1 MIAVNRRVFYLA
13 VIALASLDSIAF
25 GEILDF
31 RTAFRS
37 ESPRISP
44 NTASFVAVEAIPEE
58 NETKTAQAFAGG
70 YFSGQFDMGALEQIS
85 SRNAEDGVLVG
96 FIRDPAAGVWVTNWR
111 LQVQCEVGDARITD
125 VAIARTG
132 EIYVCGTF
140 EGIARLNR
148 PPPLSPITLT
158 APADGRPV
166 SFIAT
171 ADPGGAWLDAFVV
184 SGMEAR
190 SLALDSSKDI
200 FVTGPPFLA
209 RRLNPGGQVLWSVA
223 APPNTLSLQQIAA
236 EFSANARNLYV
247 LGTYDS
253 DPNPGITNR
262 DAILVRL
269 NKLSGAED
277 WRTRISSRGREG
289 AGGLGIGP
297 LGDLR
302 ISVSSSP
309 QPPQIGD
316 DLQVG
321 GRPIKD
327 LPTIRA
333 SGHAHLLFI
342 SPDGLLFRDRLLGN
356 SSTQGGEMNTRD
368 LAIDYAG
375 NTYVSTSFSGSYE
388 FEGVTYTG
396 QEDAAIV
403 AIDALATPIRFTNT
417 AGTSSALGAA
427 VAAPDR
433 NQQIL
438 VGSIRGTTAED
449 FGGIIVP
456 TLPNQLAYF
465 SAVEPVSDQQP
476 YILTSLLPDTTIE
489 SMTQDINRVG
499 GEIYR
504 ALDFPNEKIRLV
516 AAYLTTEQRSGL
528 GQQFT
533 SVPDVDLQQ
542 DGLVSD
548 SGWALAALNSAPPTE
563 PFSYTY
569 PETCHQTALYL
580 IDTAIDTS
588 SGYFNANT
596 NLSIGASILVRGI
609 GDPLVSSKFDHGTEM
624 LSMIAGPT
632 YGAAQGTPINVI
644 SYDIY
649 PDGATAKLSSLIEA
663 IRLSNSDKAL
673 NYPYDP
679 AVYCIASSST
689 TPNESPASL
698 EAEVDYAI
706 GPNVYAT
713 VLVSAGNT
721 ADEDASGYTPSD
733 QGAKSGVIC
742 VGAIDIDNTQLAS
755 TRGPGGVD
763 LWAPGDTVAA
773 ADVAGGP
780 TTASGTSPAT
790 ALTAATALI
799 YLSGN
804 PVLTPADL
812 ETAVVTTHSQSSGID
827 PITYIPSTGVPGVM
841 DFADWT
847 SWYDLIDTA
856 TTGNDDGDNWTNE
869 EEYIWGFDPRVV
881 DYEGSLLVLSYDAE
895 SSTLTIE
902 FPLSCA
908 LYQPSALT
916 GDHLLR
922 GGKSLFVQQSSDL
935 LIWNDI
941 TNMITLVEEGH
952 NSNQATISF
961 DYEVITA
968 PCFFRVGVQ

>member
-190 SLALDSSKDI
+190 SLALDSSNNI

-356 SSTQGGEMNTRD
+356 SSKQGGEMNTRD

-516 AAYLTTEQRSGL
+516 AAYLTTE
-528 GQQFT
+528 
-533 SVPDVDLQQ
+533 
-542 DGLVSD
+542 
-548 SGWALAALNSAPPTE
+548 
-563 PFSYTY
+563 
-569 PETCHQTALYL
+569 
-580 IDTAIDTS
+580 
-588 SGYFNANT
+588 
-596 NLSIGASILVRGI
+596 
-609 GDPLVSSKFDHGTEM
+609 
-624 LSMIAGPT
+624 
-632 YGAAQGTPINVI
+632 
-644 SYDIY
+644 
-649 PDGATAKLSSLIEA
+649 
-663 IRLSNSDKAL
+663 
-673 NYPYDP
+673 
-679 AVYCIASSST
+679 
-689 TPNESPASL
+689 
-698 EAEVDYAI
+698 
-706 GPNVYAT
+706 
-713 VLVSAGNT
+713 
-721 ADEDASGYTPSD
+721 
-733 QGAKSGVIC
+733 
-742 VGAIDIDNTQLAS
+742 
-755 TRGPGGVD
+755 
-763 LWAPGDTVAA
+763 
-773 ADVAGGP
+773 
-780 TTASGTSPAT
+780 
-790 ALTAATALI
+790 
-799 YLSGN
+799 
-804 PVLTPADL
+804 
-812 ETAVVTTHSQSSGID
+812 
-827 PITYIPSTGVPGVM
+827 
-841 DFADWT
+841 
-847 SWYDLIDTA
+847 
-856 TTGNDDGDNWTNE
+856 
-869 EEYIWGFDPRVV
+869 
-881 DYEGSLLVLSYDAE
+881 
-895 SSTLTIE
+895 
-902 FPLSCA
+902 
-908 LYQPSALT
+908 
-916 GDHLLR
+916 
-922 GGKSLFVQQSSDL
+922 
-935 LIWNDI
+935 
-941 TNMITLVEEGH
+941 
-952 NSNQATISF
+952 
-961 DYEVITA
+961 
-968 PCFFRVGVQ
+968 